1 MTEYARGNELP
12 DIKPPLAGWTTAR
25 MQPTWAELRARHG
38 DLIAV
43 KLSGQTSRWS
53 LLEDEVRKA
62 CHASQAT
69 PTAQRGL
76 YLAMDGWTIIARA
89 DLEDAVANLRA
100 ARGLQHLQ
108 LRAVPDA

>member
-1 MTEYARGNELP
+1 MTEHARGNELP
-12 DIKPPLAGWTTAR
+12 DIKPPLAGWTTTR

-43 KLSGQTSRWS
+43 QLRGQTSRRS
-53 LLEDEVRKA
+53 LLEDEIRNA
-62 CHASQAT
+62 CQASQAT
-69 PTAQRGL
+69 PADQRGL

-89 DLEDAVANLRA
+89 NLEGAVANLSA

-108 LRAVPDA
+108 LRAVPDV